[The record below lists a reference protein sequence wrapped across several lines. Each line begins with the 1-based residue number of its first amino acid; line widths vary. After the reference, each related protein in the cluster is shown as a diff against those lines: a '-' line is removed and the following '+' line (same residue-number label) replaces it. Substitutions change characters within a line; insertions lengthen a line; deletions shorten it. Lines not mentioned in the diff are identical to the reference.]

1 MVKRNAK
8 TSVSEE
14 EGEAPVVNENGKRAG
29 EDQNKDGAKRIRT
42 KSLYRQPTVNE
53 LNRLQETENLF
64 NSNLFRLQ
72 IDEIIQEVKVKEKTE
87 KKFLQFFNELKT
99 YLLSISE
106 DGTEYDLS
114 EQAICK
120 KLKVKLPISE
130 RLSKTKCMFTFH
142 KFSNVEIVGSYGLGC
157 SINSKLRVDLQIT
170 VPSETYTKND
180 SINYR
185 YHKKRAAY
193 LAYIAAHL
201 SKYEPIE
208 ELQYSYISMSE
219 SKPVLDFKPKGKLG
233 NQLSVRIHLACESD
247 AYKLHRFSPERNNL
261 REAWLLNEN
270 TDNNTEV
277 GPPTPYYNSS
287 VLTDLTTSVNQEFLN
302 EILLKSDNLKQAIT
316 LLKIWLRQRD
326 LKVSGHVVSLLVA
339 YFVQAKRI
347 NNIMSSYQI
356 VRNIWIALKTSELD
370 TKGISLH
377 KTQEK
382 DTCPSLEVF
391 HKHFP
396 VVFIDKTGYYNICWQ
411 MCKGTYAA
419 LKRESA
425 LAVDMLDNGKIN
437 SFIPLFMT
445 PVKPLLQFDHILR
458 FKNFNQ
464 IKKTIVGKAPKEEK
478 VNYGVEELPLV
489 IDAVYSLLVKGLGNR
504 ADLIQQLVE
513 ADFSWPVK
521 KTLETARSGFEEKL
535 SFGLVLNPENSMN
548 VVEKGPP
555 ANLPEAEQFRA
566 FWGDKSELRRF
577 QDGSIT
583 ETCVWEGETMAERRT
598 VTTQIVNYL
607 MKLKFEINPTEL
619 YHVCDQLSS
628 VIARKQWSRGS
639 SVLQV
644 EETSLTVL
652 QTFDSLRRDLRQ
664 LVELPLDISAVYGVS
679 PVFSYTDP
687 VGPVPRGPPVR
698 PWQRASTCLVKDV
711 QRDGLHT
718 LPDYVPVCKV
728 VIELG
733 HSGKWPG
740 DIHAFRCL
748 KAAFHLQLA
757 ERLNKQYGNAC
768 QAYNT
773 HVDVLRDGITFRL
786 EISHPK
792 EITLLRKEIE
802 NGVAKFRDTEESLQL
817 QCDTVLLPRLRGAL
831 HGLHQKHPSFG
842 ATVCLFKR
850 WLSAHLLSPPH
861 FPAVV
866 AELLVSA
873 VYLQPAPAQPP
884 ATPTLG
890 LYRAMRLLVDFDWT
904 RDLLVL
910 DFNED
915 MSREEIMEIEK
926 KLNEVDISSRPAM
939 RIVTSYDGAQA
950 GAWSRAGP
958 DSRVLARTKALAR
971 SALDYMDKK
980 FSECADNVLNMFVPS
995 YAGYNVLIHVH
1006 RSLVP
1011 HCWERVDSVPALR
1024 PVAET
1029 FAEDVIPAV
1038 EFNPVDR
1045 FLEEL
1050 RSAYGE
1056 FALFFH
1062 DAYGGEVIAVL
1073 WKPDVYEDKEFQLTN
1088 ANALK
1093 PVTAKGET
1101 KYRVNIEAIVEDFRI
1116 LGAGLVRDITVN
1128 T

>member
-14 EGEAPVVNENGKRAG
+14 EGESPVVNENGKRAA

-114 EQAICK
+114 EQTLCK

-142 KFSNVEIVGSYGLGC
+142 KFSDVQIVGSYALGC
-157 SINSKLRVDLQIT
+157 SINSKLKVDLQIT

-201 SKYEPIE
+201 SKYEQIE
-208 ELQYSYISMSE
+208 ELQYSYMSMSE

-261 REAWLLNEN
+261 REAWVLNEN
-270 TDNNTEV
+270 SDNNTEV

-287 VLTDLTTSVNQEFLN
+287 VLSDLTASVNQEFLN
-302 EILLKSDNLKQAIT
+302 EFLLKSDNLKQAIT

-326 LKVSGHVVSLLVA
+326 LKISGHIMSLLVA

-356 VRNIWIALKTSELD
+356 VRNIWLALKTSELD
-370 TKGISLH
+370 TKGISLN
-377 KTQEK
+377 KMQEK

-396 VVFIDKTGYYNICWQ
+396 IVFIDKTGYYNICWQ

-458 FKNFNQ
+458 FRNLNQ
-464 IKKTIVGKAPKEEK
+464 IKKVVVGKASKEEK

-489 IDAVYSLLVKGLGNR
+489 VDAVYSLLVKGLGNR
-504 ADLIQQLVE
+504 VDLIQQLVE

-521 KTLETARSGFEEKL
+521 NTLEMARSGFEEKL
-535 SFGLVLNPENSMN
+535 SFGLVLNPENSLN

-566 FWGDKSELRRF
+566 FWGEKSELRRF

-598 VTTQIVNYL
+598 VTTQIINYL
-607 MKLKFEINPTEL
+607 MKIKF
-619 YHVCDQLSS
+619 
-628 VIARKQWSRGS
+628 ARKQWCRGT

-644 EETSLTVL
+644 EEASLTVL
-652 QTFDSLRRDLRQ
+652 QSFDSLRRDLRQ
-664 LVELPLDISAVYGVS
+664 LVQLPLDISAVFGVS
-679 PVFSYTDP
+679 PVFSYSDP
-687 VGPVPRGPPVR
+687 VAPVPCAAPAR
-698 PWQRASTCLVKDV
+698 PWQRASTCLVKDI
-711 QRDGLHT
+711 QRDGLQT

-748 KAAFHLQLA
+748 KAAFYLQLA

-792 EITLLRKEIE
+792 EITLLRRNIE
-802 NGVAKFRDTEESLQL
+802 NGVVKFRDTEESFQL

-850 WLSAHLLSPPH
+850 WLSCHLLSPPQ
-861 FPAVV
+861 FPWRV
-866 AELLVSA
+866 AELVVAA
-873 VYLQPAPAQPP
+873 VYLHAAPALPP
-884 ATPTLG
+884 TTPTLG
-890 LYRAMRLLVDFDWT
+890 LLRVLHLLVEFDWT

-926 KLNEVDISSRPAM
+926 KLNDVEVESRPAV
-939 RIVTSYDGAQA
+939 RIVTSYDGEQP

-958 DSRVLARTKALAR
+958 DARVLARAKALAR

-980 FSECADNVLNMFVPS
+980 LSECADNVLNMFVPS
-995 YAGYNVLIHVH
+995 YAGYNVLIHVA
-1006 RSLVP
+1006 RPLVA
-1011 HCWERVDSVPALR
+1011 HCGERLDAAPPRRDLPPTPAGDII
-1024 PVAET
+1024 PV
-1029 FAEDVIPAV
+1029 V
-1038 EFNPVDR
+1038 EFNPVEKY
-1045 FLEEL
+1045 LQEL

-1062 DAYGGEVIAVL
+1062 DTYGGDVIAVL
-1073 WKPDVYEDKEFQLTN
+1073 WKPDIHEDREFQLTN

-1093 PVTAKGET
+1093 PITLNGET
-1101 KYRVNIEAIVEDFRI
+1101 KYRVNTEAIVEDFRI
-1116 LGAGLVRDITVN
+1116 LGDGLVTDITVN
-1128 T
+1128 S